1 MVLQRL
7 QSLWLL
13 FAAVLMGLLC
23 FMPMFLVVDNSA
35 PEHQF
40 IFPADMPVLMVVSG
54 LTALLLFVA
63 IFLYRNTAR
72 QKSVIV
78 ISMLL
83 TVACAIAEV
92 CVYMGWGSIDAT
104 LQWQGSAFLLAG
116 ALVFSLMAYRG
127 IRKDENL
134 LRAADRLR

>member
-13 FAAVLMGLLC
+13 FAAVLMGLFC

-54 LTALLLFVA
+54 LTALLLSWLYSSTA
-63 IFLYRNTAR
+63 IRR
-72 QKSVIV
+72 GRRV
-78 ISMLL
+78 
-83 TVACAIAEV
+83 
-92 CVYMGWGSIDAT
+92 
-104 LQWQGSAFLLAG
+104 
-116 ALVFSLMAYRG
+116 SL
-127 IRKDENL
+127 
-134 LRAADRLR
+134 